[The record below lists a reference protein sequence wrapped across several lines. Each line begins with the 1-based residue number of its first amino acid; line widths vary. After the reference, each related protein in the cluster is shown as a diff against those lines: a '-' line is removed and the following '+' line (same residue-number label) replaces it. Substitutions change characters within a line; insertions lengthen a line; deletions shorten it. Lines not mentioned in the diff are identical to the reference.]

1 MSKFNL
7 KIKFQLQVC
16 FIAIVIEIVIVFYEL
31 SVFVL
36 NNFVTLYNKFSH
48 SVTQKNQQLKEMN
61 IPHTSNPRIV
71 IIGGG
76 FAGLA
81 LAKRLKN
88 KNVQVVLLD
97 KHNYHT
103 FQPLLY
109 QVATGGLEAGSIAY
123 PIRKVIQEYKDFY
136 FRLTSVKEIDTK
148 NQKIISE
155 IGDLHYD
162 YLVIA
167 TGSKT
172 NYFGNKEIERNSM
185 SMKTIPQSLN
195 IRSLILENFEQAV
208 LTKDEADRNALMN
221 FVLVGAGPTG
231 VELAGALA
239 EMKRAILQ
247 KDYPDLDISKMEI
260 NLIQSGDRVLNT
272 MSEKSSVAA
281 ERFLLD
287 LGVKVWKNIR
297 VTNYD
302 GRTISTNSDLS
313 IDSATV
319 IWTAGVQ
326 GALIHGLDAESLV
339 ERVERI
345 RVNQYNQVAGY
356 NNIFAVGDIASMETT
371 NYPQGHPM
379 MAQPAIQQGHLL
391 GENLIKLIANQP
403 MKPFEYNDKGSMAT
417 IGRNLAVVDLPSYH
431 FHGFFAWIVWMM
443 VHLLSLIGFKNK
455 AVVFMN
461 WMYNYIRFDREGRL
475 IVRPYK
481 KRSFVTFT
489 SDEV

>member
-1 MSKFNL
+1 
-7 KIKFQLQVC
+7 
-16 FIAIVIEIVIVFYEL
+16 
-31 SVFVL
+31 
-36 NNFVTLYNKFSH
+36 
-48 SVTQKNQQLKEMN
+48 MN
-61 IPHTSNPRIV
+61 IPQSSNPRIV

-76 FAGLA
+76 FAGIA
-81 LAKRLKN
+81 LAKKLRNQK
-88 KNVQVVLLD
+88 VQVVLLD
-97 KHNYHT
+97 KHNYHN

-123 PIRKVIQEYKDFY
+123 PIRKIFQNTPDFY
-136 FRLTSVKEIDTK
+136 FRLTSVKEIDTV
-148 NQKIISE
+148 NQKVLAE

-172 NYFGNKEIERNSM
+172 NYFGNKEIERNVM

-208 LTKDEADRNALMN
+208 LTTNEADKNALIN

-239 EMKRAILQ
+239 EMKKAILQ
-247 KDYPDLDISKMEI
+247 KDYPDLDIDKMEI

-272 MSEKSSVAA
+272 MSEKSSAAA
-281 ERFLLD
+281 EKFLLN
-287 LGVKVWKNIR
+287 LGVKIWKNVR

-302 GRTISTNSDLS
+302 GRTITTNSDLTFET
-313 IDSATV
+313 ATV

-326 GALIHGLDAESLV
+326 GAAIHGLDAKSLV

-345 RVNQYNQVAGY
+345 RVNQYNQVVGY
-356 NNIFAVGDIASMETT
+356 DNIFAIGDIAYMESEKL
-371 NYPQGHPM
+371 PQGHPM
-379 MAQPAIQQGHLL
+379 MAQPAMQQGALL
-391 GENLIKLIANQP
+391 GENLIKLLNKKP
-403 MKPFEYNDKGSMAT
+403 LKPFEYNDKGSMAT
-417 IGRNLAVVDLPSYH
+417 IGRNLAVVDLPHYH
-431 FHGFFAWIVWMM
+431 FNGVFAWFVWMF
-443 VHLLSLIGFKNK
+443 VHLFSLIGFKNR
-455 AVVFMN
+455 AVVFLN
-461 WMYNYIRFDREGRL
+461 WVYNYIRFDREGRL

-481 KRSFVTFT
+481 KKSFVTFT

>member
-1 MSKFNL
+1 
-7 KIKFQLQVC
+7 
-16 FIAIVIEIVIVFYEL
+16 
-31 SVFVL
+31 
-36 NNFVTLYNKFSH
+36 
-48 SVTQKNQQLKEMN
+48 MN
-61 IPHTSNPRIV
+61 IPQSDKKRVV

-76 FAGLA
+76 FAGLSI
-81 LAKRLKN
+81 AKKLRN
-88 KNVQVVLLD
+88 KNLQVVLLD

-123 PIRKVIQEYKDFY
+123 PIRKVIQEFKDFY
-136 FRLTSVKEIDTK
+136 FRLTSVKEIDTQ
-148 NQKIISE
+148 NQKVISE
-155 IGDLHYD
+155 IGDLNYD

-208 LTKDEADRNALMN
+208 LTTNEADKNALIN

-260 NLIQSGDRVLNT
+260 NLVQSGDRVLNT
-272 MSEKSSVAA
+272 MSEKSSAAA
-281 ERFLLD
+281 EKFLVD
-287 LGVKVWKNIR
+287 LGVIVHKNVR

-302 GRTISTNSDLS
+302 GRTITTNSDLTFET
-313 IDSATV
+313 ATV

-326 GALIHGLDAESLV
+326 GAAIHGLDSKSLV

-345 RVNQYNQVAGY
+345 RVNQYNQVVGY
-356 NNIFAVGDIASMETT
+356 DNIFAIGDIASMESEK
-371 NYPQGHPM
+371 YPQGHPM
-379 MAQPAIQQGHLL
+379 MAQPALQQGALL
-391 GENLIKLIANQP
+391 GENLVKLLANKP

-417 IGRNLAVVDLPSYH
+417 IGRNLAVVDLPKYH
-431 FHGFFAWIVWMM
+431 FNGLFAWFVWMF
-443 VHLLSLIGFKNK
+443 VHLFSLIGFKNK
-455 AVVFMN
+455 AVVFLN
-461 WMYNYIRFDREGRL
+461 WVYNYVRFDREGRL
-475 IVRPYK
+475 IVRPFK

>member
-1 MSKFNL
+1 
-7 KIKFQLQVC
+7 
-16 FIAIVIEIVIVFYEL
+16 
-31 SVFVL
+31 
-36 NNFVTLYNKFSH
+36 
-48 SVTQKNQQLKEMN
+48 MN
-61 IPHTSNPRIV
+61 IPISKKPRVV
-71 IIGGG
+71 IIGCG
-76 FAGLA
+76 FAGIAISKKL
-81 LAKRLKN
+81 RN
-88 KNVQVVLLD
+88 KNVQVVLID

-148 NQKIISE
+148 HHKIITE

-208 LTKDEADRNALMN
+208 LTKNHADRNTLIN

-239 EMKRAILQ
+239 EMKKAILQ
-247 KDYPDLDISKMEI
+247 KDYPDLDINKMQI
-260 NLIQSGDRVLNT
+260 NLIQSGDRVLST
-272 MSEKSSVAA
+272 MSEKSSKAA
-281 ERFLLD
+281 EKFLLD
-287 LGVKVWKNIR
+287 LGVKIWKNVR

-302 GRTISTNSDLS
+302 GRTITTNTDLTF
-313 IDSATV
+313 DSATV

-326 GALIHGLDAESLV
+326 GAKIAGLDSKSLV
-339 ERVERI
+339 EKVERI
-345 RVNQYNQVAGY
+345 RVNQYNQVVGY
-356 NNIFAVGDIASMETT
+356 DIIFAIGDICSMETEK
-371 NYPQGHPM
+371 YPLGHPM
-379 MAQPAIQQGHLL
+379 MAQPAIQQGKLL
-391 GENLIKLIANQP
+391 GENLIKLIHKKP

-417 IGRNLAVVDLPSYH
+417 IGRNLAVVDLPHYH
-431 FHGFFAWIVWMM
+431 FSGIFAWFVWMF
-443 VHLLSLIGFKNK
+443 VHLFSLIGFKNK
-455 AVVFMN
+455 AVVFLN
-461 WMYNYIRFDREGRL
+461 WVYNYIRFDREGRL
-475 IVRPYK
+475 IIRPFK
-481 KRSFVTFT
+481 KKSFTTFT